1 MPEAIIGIDLGT
13 TNSVVAFAD
22 ERGPVALTDEQG
34 NCIVPSV
41 VRIER
46 AAAGPASV
54 VGQRAADEAGAHPNT
69 TFYSVKRLIGRSF
82 DEVESEASRLVYRVA
97 RAENGAARVVLPG
110 SAGAPDELLSP
121 EEVSSHVLVELT
133 RTAER
138 ALGRPVRK
146 AVVTVPAY
154 FDDAQRQATRA
165 AGRMAGLEVVRILNE
180 PTAAALAYGI
190 GVGIAR
196 PTVVAV
202 FDLGGG
208 TFDVSVLRVTP
219 ASGNQKGERSFYQVL
234 ATAGDTRLGGDDF
247 DHLLATA
254 LAERVGER
262 LANSGAAAAERDR
275 VQVMGWARGAAR
287 AVKHALSGAE
297 SADATLSTSS
307 GPVVNVSVTR
317 EEFERT
323 ISPLIDRA
331 MACCER
337 AVADASRH
345 GPLEVE
351 SVVLVGGSTRIPLV
365 RRRVAEAFGVEPY
378 TAIDPDLAV
387 ALGAAVQASL
397 IAGTAT
403 GSLLLDVIPLSLGIE
418 TVGGAVAKIITR
430 NSTVPARASEV
441 FSTSVDGQTSV
452 RFRVYQ
458 GEREMAEDCRLL
470 AEFHLRG
477 VPPMPAGIPKI
488 KVDFSVDANGILSVR
503 ASEQRSGKQAEVQV
517 IPHHGLTADEVARM
531 EADSVANARED
542 MTRHRV
548 VDLVANSKL
557 DVKWISER
565 MAKFGHHLSPAI
577 RSDLEARLEAVRA
590 LIARAELDWKSV
602 DAGAMHE
609 AKESLDRAS
618 IPLQEVGI
626 AESLREE

>member
-34 NCIVPSV
+34 RCIVPSV

-46 AAAGPASV
+46 AAHGLASV
-54 VGQRAADEAGAHPNT
+54 VGQRAADEAGAHANA

-82 DEVESEASRLVYRVA
+82 DEVESEASRLAYRVA
-97 RAENGAARVVLPG
+97 RAANGAARVVLPG
-110 SAGAPDELLSP
+110 SADLRDDLLSP
-121 EEVSSHVLVELT
+121 EEISSHVLVELT
-133 RTAER
+133 RVAER
-138 ALGRPVRK
+138 ALGHPVRK

-219 ASGNQKGERSFYQVL
+219 ASGNQTGERSFYQVL

-254 LAERVGER
+254 LAERVKAE
-262 LANSGAAAAERDR
+262 LTNAGAEAAERDS
-275 VQVMGWARGAAR
+275 VQVMEWARGAAR
-287 AVKHALSGAE
+287 AVKHSLSDAE
-297 SADATLSTSS
+297 SATATFATSN
-307 GPVVNVSVTR
+307 GPVVNVSITR
-317 EEFERT
+317 AEFEQE

-331 MACCER
+331 VECCGR
-337 AVADASRH
+337 AIADASRH
-345 GPLEVE
+345 GPLEIE

-430 NSTVPARASEV
+430 NSTVPARASEM
-441 FSTSVDGQTSV
+441 FSTSVDGQNAV

-517 IPHHGLTADEVARM
+517 VPHHGLTADEVARM
-531 EADSVANARED
+531 EADSVAHARED

-565 MAKFGHHLSPAI
+565 MAKFGHHLNPAI
-577 RSDLEARLEAVRA
+577 RSDLEARLDAVRG

-618 IPLQEVGI
+618 VPLQEIGI
-626 AESLREE
+626 AESLRQE